1 MGPAWRVVTAAAT
14 SVRIVGGGGQGPSS
28 TAVGASA
35 RWRLAAAGFEVEI
48 EAARGAETIAASVRR
63 WAAAMAS

>member
-1 MGPAWRVVTAAAT
+1 VESRDGRGDERPDRRRRRPGAELDGR
-14 SVRIVGGGGQGPSS
+14 
-28 TAVGASA
+28 GASA

-48 EAARGAETIAASVRR
+48 EAAKGAETIAASVRR